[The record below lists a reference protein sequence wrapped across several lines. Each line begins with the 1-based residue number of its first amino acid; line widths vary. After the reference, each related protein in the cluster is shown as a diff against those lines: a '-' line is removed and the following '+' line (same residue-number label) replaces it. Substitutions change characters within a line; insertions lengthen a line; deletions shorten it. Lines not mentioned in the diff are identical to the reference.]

1 MDDVRPLHS
10 TTAEAG
16 GGAEGEAQK
25 LVESKEEFFQK
36 IDYEILEAT
45 LTEDELYNR
54 CLRARQYGVGTVL
67 VRPCDVDSAGRFLS
81 LGVVKVASTVGHP
94 YGSSNSGVK
103 VYECRDLLRRGVRV
117 LHAYPNPGKMIS
129 RQFQHQEVELIQMA
143 DSCIEAGALLKVVID
158 NPLLNEEMVIIL
170 CRMAKRVNAHYV
182 TTTQPRD
189 LELVRK
195 HCGFHV
201 EVECG
206 GVRTLAE
213 AKMARE
219 LGCARISSPD
229 PESLMKEWSQC
240 EVVSS

>member
-1 MDDVRPLHS
+1 
-10 TTAEAG
+10 
-16 GGAEGEAQK
+16 
-25 LVESKEEFFQK
+25 
-36 IDYEILEAT
+36 
-45 LTEDELYNR
+45 
-54 CLRARQYGVGTVL
+54 
-67 VRPCDVDSAGRFLS
+67 
-81 LGVVKVASTVGHP
+81 
-94 YGSSNSGVK
+94 
-103 VYECRDLLRRGVRV
+103 
-117 LHAYPNPGKMIS
+117 MIS

-213 AKMARE
+213 ALDA
-219 LGCARISSPD
+219 LP
-229 PESLMKEWSQC
+229 
-240 EVVSS
+240 EVVVAAGEYRLVGSSIKVDGYTPDYRPPPALGQDSAGH